1 MYTSKYSPVPGA
13 WQRFSAT
20 VAFKHYFFYCTMGV
34 ALKCS
39 PLSMSTLFFWLCSLW
54 SILTVLHWMVS
65 YLQNLIF
72 YRHFF
77 FVFIVRQKIWPP
89 CNSKTLYVMFT
100 ESRQESLEPK
110 VREEIS
116 FHLGGKISILL
127 TGLNGLYLLMQ
138 IHLLAFPLSGAA
150 SHWSD

>member
-1 MYTSKYSPVPGA
+1 
-13 WQRFSAT
+13 
-20 VAFKHYFFYCTMGV
+20 
-34 ALKCS
+34 
-39 PLSMSTLFFWLCSLW
+39 
-54 SILTVLHWMVS
+54 MVS
-65 YLQNLIF
+65 YLKNLIF

-77 FVFIVRQKIWPP
+77 FVFIVRQKICPP

-116 FHLGGKISILL
+116 FHLGGKISIFL

-138 IHLLAFPLSGAA
+138 THWLAFPLSGAA
-150 SHWSD
+150 YHWSD